1 MKICFSTLGCPD
13 FEWPDVYS
21 MAKDLGFD
29 GIELRCYG
37 LPADP
42 YRSKPFTGAQLPK
55 TVAKLRSLKLEIPC
69 ISSNCCLNEKDNEE
83 QNRKELKAC
92 MELAQAVG
100 APYVR
105 VLGDRYSEVTGAVDD
120 AYVASVLTS
129 LIPEAEKHDVTL
141 LVETNGV
148 FSDTKR
154 LKAMLD
160 QIGSI
165 HVAALWDMH
174 HPYRYGGES
183 PAETVAN
190 LGNQIKYVQTKDSSF
205 KDGKLRYELMGRGDL
220 PLDDMMSALAGINYT
235 GFISLEWVKRWM
247 PELSDAGIV
256 FPQFADYMAKYRTK
270 YKHDLQVSRRGTGF
284 YPWPKER
291 LINYTFPDVLDRIC
305 EQFPNQYAFRY
316 TELDYTRT

>member
-42 YRSKPFTGAQLPK
+42 YRSKPFTGVLLPK
-55 TVAKLRSLKLEIPC
+55 TVAKLKSLKLEIPC
-69 ISSNCCLNEKDNEE
+69 ISSNCCLNEQDNEM
-83 QNRKELKAC
+83 QNRKELLAC

-105 VLGDRYSEVTGAVDD
+105 VLGDRYSEVTGTVDD
-120 AYVASVLTS
+120 DYVASVLTS

-160 QIGSI
+160 KIGSI
-165 HVAALWDMH
+165 HVAAVWDMH

-183 PAETVAN
+183 PEETVST
-190 LGNQIKYVQTKDSSF
+190 LGNYIKFVQTKDSSF
-205 KDGKLRYELMGRGDL
+205 KDGVLRYEMMGRGDL
-220 PLDDMMSALAGINYT
+220 PLDDMMAALARINYT

-247 PELSDAGIV
+247 P
-256 FPQFADYMAKYRTK
+256 
-270 YKHDLQVSRRGTGF
+270 
-284 YPWPKER
+284 
-291 LINYTFPDVLDRIC
+291 
-305 EQFPNQYAFRY
+305 
-316 TELDYTRT
+316 